1 MEQTQNKTRTYW
13 LYTFISL
20 AVMIGLLIVI
30 PAWFW
35 LALPFFLTYLVLAF
49 DAM

>member
-1 MEQTQNKTRTYW
+1 MEHSQNKTRTYW

-20 AVMIGLLIVI
+20 AAMILLLIVI
-30 PAWFW
+30 PEWFW
-35 LALPFFLTYLVLAF
+35 LALPFFLTYLVMAF

>member
-1 MEQTQNKTRTYW
+1 MEQTQDKSRTYW
-13 LYTFISL
+13 LYTLISL
-20 AVMIGLLIVI
+20 VVMIALLIVI

-49 DAM
+49 NAI

>member
-1 MEQTQNKTRTYW
+1 MEQTQNKSRTYW

-20 AVMIGLLIVI
+20 AAMIGLLII
-30 PAWFW
+30 KPEWFW